1 MTKVTITLNQWENLS
16 VQAYVR
22 EAEQMSK
29 RTPENKDLMLAVAI
43 IRDDIR
49 RHEVSFAIRDRK
61 VTFKDVIDL
70 TKAADRSVGDSDPF
84 GVGEDKTQHNHRQY
98 LYLSSVHAMPPPS
111 NTTMV
116 ARNAPRRNHR
126 GRHYPTELAKTTHNQ
141 DCGKSGLE
149 RKAPINLMTGQRP
162 CEVMGLSS
170 SSPLGGMRTRLT

>member
-16 VQAYVR
+16 IQAYVR

-98 LYLSSVHAMPPPS
+98 LYLSSVLRHATAFEHHNGRPS
-111 NTTMV
+111 PAGQSCS
-116 ARNAPRRNHR
+116 ARLDRR
-126 GRHYPTELAKTTHNQ
+126 TST
-141 DCGKSGLE
+141 SLE
-149 RKAPINLMTGQRP
+149 RRTDEHVPRTVQQIPRA
-162 CEVMGLSS
+162 VH
-170 SSPLGGMRTRLT
+170 GGTRDPDV